1 VARGWGQ
8 EGDSEA
14 EREAA
19 MSRYRAPVAKSSP
32 YITAAGHARLKAEF
46 DQLWRMRRPEVV
58 RALAAA
64 AAEGDRSENAEYIY
78 RKKELREIDA
88 RLKYLTL
95 RLDEL
100 KVVAGSPGDPSRVFF
115 GAWLEIVDDA
125 GATHRH
131 RIVGSDEVDATR
143 GWISIDAPVSRA
155 LLGRAVGEVVEV
167 SLPGGVR
174 ELEILGIRYA
184 EAEDD
189 LPRGHGLGQN

>member
-1 VARGWGQ
+1 MARGWGQ

-32 YITAAGHARLKAEF
+32 YITAQGHARLKSEF
-46 DQLWRMRRPEVV
+46 DQLWRSRRPEVV
-58 RALAAA
+58 RALTAA

-100 KVVAGSPGDPSRVFF
+100 KVVDRVPTDQSRVYF
-115 GAWLEIVDDA
+115 GAWLEVVDDD
-125 GATHRH
+125 GTVYKH

-143 GWISIDAPVSRA
+143 GWISVDAPVSRA

-167 SLPGGVR
+167 ALPGGVR
-174 ELEILGIRYA
+174 ELELLRVSYA
-184 EAEDD
+184 EASFDTD
-189 LPRGHGLGQN
+189 LGPDG